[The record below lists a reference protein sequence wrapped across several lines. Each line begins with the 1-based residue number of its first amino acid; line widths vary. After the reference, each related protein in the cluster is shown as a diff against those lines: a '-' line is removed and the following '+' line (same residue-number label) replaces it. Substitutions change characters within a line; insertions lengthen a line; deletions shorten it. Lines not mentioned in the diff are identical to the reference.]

1 MTGKQRE
8 FPIDV
13 ADNGAAKTRKKI
25 HPVLVKRYPRIERTI
40 RLRFMAIR
48 EAKVFQA
55 PHRAVFFLSFMIYC
69 LNDFLVVISLINFVE
84 IRTIHVY
91 IYIR

>member
-1 MTGKQRE
+1 MTGRQRE

-40 RLRFMAIR
+40 RHRFMAIR
-48 EAKVFQA
+48 GPKVFQA
-55 PHRAVFFLSFMIYC
+55 PHHAVFFFSFMVYC
-69 LNDFLVVISLINFVE
+69 LNGFLEVISLIHFVE